1 MIPPPHGFIPA
12 EVSIGHKKNI
22 TFLGREFYRSLRQA
36 WPRSAR
42 EMTAMCRKYLRSPFY
57 GSRRIAEGTIYASI
71 AMAMI
76 ATQTRGQRTE
86 QVMQL
91 ASVAGCQPAEP
102 IVLAIA
108 LMPVFVL

>member
-1 MIPPPHGFIPA
+1 M
-12 EVSIGHKKNI
+12 
-22 TFLGREFYRSLRQA
+22 
-36 WPRSAR
+36 
-42 EMTAMCRKYLRSPFY
+42 
-57 GSRRIAEGTIYASI
+57 ASI

-76 ATQTRGQRTE
+76 AMTTRTSGQRTE
-86 QVMQL
+86 QVMRL